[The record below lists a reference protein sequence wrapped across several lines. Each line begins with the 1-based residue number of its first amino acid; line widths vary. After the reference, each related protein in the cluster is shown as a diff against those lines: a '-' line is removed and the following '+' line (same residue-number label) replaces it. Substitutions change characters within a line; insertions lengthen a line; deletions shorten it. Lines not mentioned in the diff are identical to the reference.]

1 MGQPIKTTNSGYR
14 PNYIVNCDFLFVS
27 LVLCSWIKYEMKYE
41 VKKLSEVEQLTWFF
55 EEKSTM
61 KEDMDR
67 MYT

>member
-1 MGQPIKTTNSGYR
+1 
-14 PNYIVNCDFLFVS
+14 
-27 LVLCSWIKYEMKYE
+27 MKYE
-41 VKKLSEVEQLTWFF
+41 VKKLIEVEQLTWFF